1 MPLRVHG
8 MCTRHADGRHM
19 RALALRLHCTSSRP
33 KGGLGM
39 DNPTRA
45 GKGPW
50 ALWVKLA
57 RTVRWLVLAALDVVS
72 LAIALA
78 ILFSLRLTW

>member
-1 MPLRVHG
+1 
-8 MCTRHADGRHM
+8 
-19 RALALRLHCTSSRP
+19 
-33 KGGLGM
+33 M

-50 ALWVKLA
+50 AFWVKLA
-57 RTVRWLVLAALDVVS
+57 RTARWLVLAALDVVS